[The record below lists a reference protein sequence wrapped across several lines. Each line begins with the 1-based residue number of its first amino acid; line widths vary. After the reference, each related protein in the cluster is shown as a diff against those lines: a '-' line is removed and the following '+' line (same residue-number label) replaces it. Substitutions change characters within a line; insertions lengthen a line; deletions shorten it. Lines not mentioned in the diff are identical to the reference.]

1 MRRFW
6 PPLVLLCAVGCAKVA
21 PGGPAPDGGRAAS
34 GRGVVDREPQ
44 RRDETSFMRE
54 FPEVQPAEPCFAPG
68 GEPLGLSSL
77 LDRAAARFDTGDYQG
92 ALRCAEEASRFEPS
106 SIEAHHD
113 RAAALLRLGRTDEAR
128 TALERALALD
138 PDDPETLAAA
148 ADLYINRLPPGPDV
162 TEAGLELARRGA
174 RLVQRRRRA
183 NHERGLYAR
192 LSLLEAQAQNDL
204 GKPREA
210 LARADAALVALQGL
224 SGIDPQL
231 RTDADYERAVALFEL
246 CRFEDAKKALR
257 DLVARRPDHA
267 HAHQQLGLVLERFG
281 DAEGSARH
289 FALARKL
296 APDELHAPLELSFAE
311 FARVVEKAVAELP
324 AALRRDLAGIP
335 VEPAELPAEADL
347 LLEDPPLSP
356 TILGLYRGLPLLASA
371 QVGASDEPR
380 SIAIYRKNL
389 LRVVSSKEDLERE
402 VSKTLLHELGH
413 LHGEDDGALRARG
426 LE

>member
-1 MRRFW
+1 MRRLL
-6 PPLVLLCAVGCAKVA
+6 PPLGLLAALGCAKVA
-21 PGGPAPDGGRAAS
+21 PGGPAPDGGRAVA
-34 GRGVVDREPQ
+34 GRGALEREPP

-54 FPEVQPAEPCFAPG
+54 FPEVQPAEPCFVT
-68 GEPLGLSSL
+68 GEPLGLSAL
-77 LDRAAARFDTGDYQG
+77 LDRAAARFDASDFQG

-128 TALERALALD
+128 TALECVLALD

-148 ADLYINRLPPGPDV
+148 ADLFINRLAPGPDV

-204 GKPREA
+204 GRPREA
-210 LARADAALVALQGL
+210 LSRADAALGVMGGL
-224 SGIDPQL
+224 PSLDPQL
-231 RTDADYERAVALFEL
+231 KTDAEYERAVALFEL
-246 CRFEDAKKALR
+246 CRFDDARKALSE
-257 DLVARRPDHA
+257 LVARKPDHA
-267 HAHQQLGLVLERFG
+267 HAHQQLGLVLERHG
-281 DAEGSARH
+281 DADGAASH
-289 FALARKL
+289 FAQARKL
-296 APDELHAPLELSFAE
+296 APDELRAPLELGAAE

-324 AALRRDLAGIP
+324 AGLQRDLAGIP
-335 VEPAELPAEADL
+335 VEPAELPAESDL

-356 TILGLYRGLPLLASA
+356 TILGLFRGLPLHVSA
-371 QVGASDEPR
+371 QGGTSDEPR

-389 LRVVSSKEDLERE
+389 LRVVTSKDELERE
-402 VSKTLLHELGH
+402 VRKTLLHEIGH